1 MGLEPRAGKRL
12 HLLRGDDPRR
22 RIPEHKDPKGNAVIF
37 GARTA
42 PLREHFHDTH
52 KRAESM
58 RHRSIWLS
66 TAILVVAASGLAW
79 YVVHEPAKIGPSQAS
94 SAIVPAVPV
103 TAGLAEPKDIP
114 VYLTGLGTVQ
124 AFNTVVVK
132 VRVDG
137 QLDKVAFTEGQDVK
151 AGDLLAQIDPR
162 PFQAALDQAKAVKA
176 KDEAQLKGAQ
186 VDLSRY
192 QGLAAQNAVAHQ
204 TLDTQ
209 SALVRQLEATIQGDQ
224 AAIESA
230 QTQLAY
236 STITAPLSGRIG
248 VRLVDQ
254 GNIVHANDANGLA
267 MITQLQPISVIFSLS
282 DQQLRNVSREM
293 ANGPLKVIAE
303 GRTDHQPLG
312 EGTLALVDNQIDQ
325 STGTIRLKATFP
337 NEDHSLWPGQFINVR
352 LLLRTLPQVVTVPST
367 AIQRGPNGMYVYV
380 IKPDSTV
387 AMQPVSVGQ
396 MNDGTSVVE
405 SGLQPGDK
413 IVVRGQYRLQP
424 GTRVQ
429 TGVTTVS
436 ALGGM

>member
-1 MGLEPRAGKRL
+1 
-12 HLLRGDDPRR
+12 
-22 RIPEHKDPKGNAVIF
+22 
-37 GARTA
+37 
-42 PLREHFHDTH
+42 
-52 KRAESM
+52 M
-58 RHRSIWLS
+58 RHRSIWFS
-66 TAILVVAASGLAW
+66 TAILVVAACGLAW
-79 YVVHEPAKIGPSQAS
+79 YVVHEPAKSTSSQPP
-94 SAIVPAVPV
+94 SAIATAVPV
-103 TAGLAEPKDIP
+103 TAGLAETKNIP

-137 QLDKVAFTEGQDVK
+137 QLDKVAFTEGQNVK

-176 KDEAQLKGAQ
+176 KDEAQLENNRR
-186 VDLSRY
+186 DLQRSINLHEFATK
-192 QGLAAQNAVAHQ
+192 QSV
-204 TLDTQ
+204 DTQ
-209 SALVRQLEATIQGDQ
+209 SALVRQFEATIQGDQ

-230 QTQLAY
+230 QTQLDY
-236 STITAPLSGRIG
+236 STIKAPLSGRTG

-254 GNIVHANDANGLA
+254 GNIVHASDANGLVV
-267 MITQLQPISVIFSLS
+267 ITQLQPISVMFSLS
-282 DQQLRNVSREM
+282 DRQLTNISREM

-337 NEDHSLWPGQFINVR
+337 NGDHALWPGQFINVR
-352 LLLRTLPQVVTVPST
+352 LLLRTLQQVVTVPST
-367 AIQRGPNGMYVYV
+367 AVQRGPNGMYVYV

-396 MNDGTSVVE
+396 MNNGTSVVE
-405 SGLQPGDK
+405 QGLQAGDK

-424 GTRVQ
+424 GSRVQ
-429 TGVTTVS
+429 AGATAVS
-436 ALGGM
+436 ALGGR

>member
-1 MGLEPRAGKRL
+1 
-12 HLLRGDDPRR
+12 
-22 RIPEHKDPKGNAVIF
+22 
-37 GARTA
+37 
-42 PLREHFHDTH
+42 
-52 KRAESM
+52 M
-58 RHRSIWLS
+58 RYRSIWLS
-66 TAILVVAASGLAW
+66 TAIVVVAACGFAW
-79 YVVHEPAKIGPSQAS
+79 YVVHQPAKSAPSKAL

-103 TAGLAEPKDIP
+103 TAGLAETKNIP

-137 QLDKVAFTEGQDVK
+137 QLDKVAFTEGQNVK

-176 KDEAQLKGAQ
+176 KDEAQLENTRR
-186 VDLSRY
+186 DLQRFINLHDFATKQS
-192 QGLAAQNAVAHQ
+192 V
-204 TLDTQ
+204 DTQ
-209 SALVRQLEATIQGDQ
+209 TALVRQFEATIQGDQ

-236 STITAPLSGRIG
+236 STITAPLFGRTG

-254 GNIVHANDANGLA
+254 GNIVHASDANGLVV
-267 MITQLQPISVIFSLS
+267 ITQLQPISVIFSLS
-282 DQQLRNVSREM
+282 DRQLTNISREM

-303 GRTDHQPLG
+303 ERTDHQPLG

-337 NEDHSLWPGQFINVR
+337 NGDHALWPGQFINIR
-352 LLLRTLPQVVTVPST
+352 LLLRTLQQVVTVPST

-405 SGLQPGDK
+405 QGLQAGDK

-424 GTRVQ
+424 GSRVQ
-429 TGVTTVS
+429 SGATAVS

>member
-1 MGLEPRAGKRL
+1 MKL
-12 HLLRGDDPRR
+12 
-22 RIPEHKDPKGNAVIF
+22 
-37 GARTA
+37 T
-42 PLREHFHDTH
+42 
-52 KRAESM
+52 RAESM
-58 RHRSIWLS
+58 RYRSIWLS
-66 TAILVVAASGLAW
+66 TAIVVVAACGLAW
-79 YVVHEPAKIGPSQAS
+79 YAVHQPAKSAPSQAP
-94 SAIVPAVPV
+94 SASVPAVPV
-103 TAGLAEPKDIP
+103 TAGQAETKNIP

-176 KDEAQLKGAQ
+176 KDEAQLENAKR
-186 VDLSRY
+186 DLQRFINLHDFATKQS
-192 QGLAAQNAVAHQ
+192 V
-204 TLDTQ
+204 DTQ

-236 STITAPLSGRIG
+236 STITAPLTGRTG

-254 GNIVHANDANGLA
+254 GNIVHASDANGLV

-282 DQQLRNVSREM
+282 DQQLRNISREM

-303 GRTDHQPLG
+303 GRTDHQQLG
-312 EGTLALVDNQIDQ
+312 EGALSLVDNQIDQ
-325 STGTIRLKATFP
+325 GTGTIRLKATFP
-337 NEDHSLWPGQFINVR
+337 NEDHALWPGQFINIR
-352 LLLRTLPQVVTVPST
+352 LLLRTLQQVVTVPST
-367 AIQRGPNGMYVYV
+367 AVQRGPSGMYVYV

-387 AMQPVSVGQ
+387 AMQPVGVGQ

-405 SGLQPGDK
+405 QGLQAGDK

-429 TGVTTVS
+429 AGAKTVS
-436 ALGGM
+436 VLGGM

>member
-1 MGLEPRAGKRL
+1 
-12 HLLRGDDPRR
+12 
-22 RIPEHKDPKGNAVIF
+22 
-37 GARTA
+37 
-42 PLREHFHDTH
+42 
-52 KRAESM
+52 M

-66 TAILVVAASGLAW
+66 TAILVVAAGGLAW

-162 PFQAALDQAKAVKA
+162 PYQAALDQAKAVKA
-176 KDEAQLKGAQ
+176 KDEAQLENNRR
-186 VDLSRY
+186 DLQRSISLHEFATK
-192 QGLAAQNAVAHQ
+192 QSV
-204 TLDTQ
+204 DTQ
-209 SALVRQLEATIQGDQ
+209 SALVRQFEATIQGDQ

-230 QTQLAY
+230 QTQLTY

-254 GNIVHANDANGLA
+254 GNIVHASDANGLA

-405 SGLQPGDK
+405 KGLEPGEK

-429 TGVTTVS
+429 AGATTVS

>member
-1 MGLEPRAGKRL
+1 
-12 HLLRGDDPRR
+12 
-22 RIPEHKDPKGNAVIF
+22 
-37 GARTA
+37 
-42 PLREHFHDTH
+42 
-52 KRAESM
+52 M

-66 TAILVVAASGLAW
+66 TAILVVAAGGLAW
-79 YVVHEPAKIGPSQAS
+79 YVVHQPGKSAPSQAS
-94 SAIVPAVPV
+94 SAIVPPVPV
-103 TAGLAEPKDIP
+103 TAGLAETKNIP

-137 QLDKVAFTEGQDVK
+137 QLDKVAFTEGQNVK

-162 PFQAALDQAKAVKA
+162 PYQAALDQAKAVKA
-176 KDEAQLKGAQ
+176 KDEAQLENAKR
-186 VDLSRY
+186 DLQRFVNLHDFATKQS
-192 QGLAAQNAVAHQ
+192 V
-204 TLDTQ
+204 DTQ
-209 SALVRQLEATIQGDQ
+209 TALVRQFEATIQGDQ

-230 QTQLAY
+230 QTQLDY
-236 STITAPLSGRIG
+236 STITAPLTGRTG

-254 GNIVHANDANGLA
+254 GNIVHASDANGLV
-267 MITQLQPISVIFSLS
+267 MITQLQPISVIFSLPAE
-282 DQQLRNVSREM
+282 QLRNVSREM

-303 GRTDHQPLG
+303 GRTDHQQLG
-312 EGTLALVDNQIDQ
+312 EGALSLVDNQIDQ
-325 STGTIRLKATFP
+325 GTGTIRLKATFP
-337 NEDHSLWPGQFINVR
+337 NEDHALWPGEFINIR
-352 LLLRTLPQVVTVPST
+352 LLLRTLQQVVTVPST
-367 AIQRGPNGMYVYV
+367 TIQRGPNGMYVYV

-429 TGVTTVS
+429 AGATTVS

>member
-1 MGLEPRAGKRL
+1 
-12 HLLRGDDPRR
+12 
-22 RIPEHKDPKGNAVIF
+22 
-37 GARTA
+37 
-42 PLREHFHDTH
+42 
-52 KRAESM
+52 
-58 RHRSIWLS
+58 LS
-66 TAILVVAASGLAW
+66 AAILVAAACGLAW
-79 YVVHEPAKIGPSQAS
+79 YVVHEPAKSAPSQAP
-94 SAIVPAVPV
+94 SAVAAPIPV
-103 TAGLAEPKDIP
+103 TAGVAETKNIP

-176 KDEAQLKGAQ
+176 KDEAQLENAKR
-186 VDLSRY
+186 DLQRSISLHEFATK
-192 QGLAAQNAVAHQ
+192 QSV
-204 TLDTQ
+204 DTQ
-209 SALVRQLEATIQGDQ
+209 TALVRQFEATIQGDQ

-236 STITAPLSGRIG
+236 STITAPISGRTG

-254 GNIVHANDANGLA
+254 GNIVHAGDTNGLV
-267 MITQLQPISVIFSLS
+267 MITQLQPISVMFSLS
-282 DQQLRNVSREM
+282 DRQLTNVSREM

-337 NEDHSLWPGQFINVR
+337 NGDHALWPGQFINIR
-352 LLLRTLPQVVTVPST
+352 LLLRTLQQVVTVPST

-387 AMQPVSVGQ
+387 AMQLVSVGQ
-396 MNDGTSVVE
+396 MSDQTSVVE
-405 SGLQPGDK
+405 KGLQAGDK

-424 GTRVQ
+424 GTPVQ
-429 TGVTTVS
+429 ASTTTVS
-436 ALGGM
+436 VLGGM

>member
-1 MGLEPRAGKRL
+1 
-12 HLLRGDDPRR
+12 
-22 RIPEHKDPKGNAVIF
+22 
-37 GARTA
+37 
-42 PLREHFHDTH
+42 
-52 KRAESM
+52 M
-58 RHRSIWLS
+58 RHRSIWFS
-66 TAILVVAASGLAW
+66 TAIVVVAAGGLAW
-79 YVVHEPAKIGPSQAS
+79 YVVHQPAKSASSQAP
-94 SAIVPAVPV
+94 SAIPSAVPV
-103 TAGLAEPKDIP
+103 TAGLAETKNIP

-137 QLDKVAFTEGQDVK
+137 QLDRVAFTEGQDVK

-176 KDEAQLKGAQ
+176 KDEAQLENAKR
-186 VDLSRY
+186 DLQRFVNLHDFATKQS
-192 QGLAAQNAVAHQ
+192 V
-204 TLDTQ
+204 DTQ
-209 SALVRQLEATIQGDQ
+209 SALVRQLDATIQGDQ

-236 STITAPLSGRIG
+236 STITAPLAGRTG

-254 GNIVHANDANGLA
+254 GNIVHAADANGLV

-282 DQQLRNVSREM
+282 DQQLTNISREM

-312 EGTLALVDNQIDQ
+312 EGALALVDNQIDQ

-337 NEDHSLWPGQFINVR
+337 NEDHALWPGQFINVR
-352 LLLRTLPQVVTVPST
+352 LLLRTLPQVITVPST
-367 AIQRGPNGMYVYV
+367 AIQRGPNGMYVYA

-405 SGLQPGDK
+405 KGLEPGEK

-429 TGVTTVS
+429 AGATTVS

>member
-1 MGLEPRAGKRL
+1 
-12 HLLRGDDPRR
+12 
-22 RIPEHKDPKGNAVIF
+22 
-37 GARTA
+37 
-42 PLREHFHDTH
+42 
-52 KRAESM
+52 M
-58 RHRSIWLS
+58 RYRSIWLS
-66 TAILVVAASGLAW
+66 TATVVVATCGLAW
-79 YVVHEPAKIGPSQAS
+79 YVVHQPAKSEPSQAP
-94 SAIVPAVPV
+94 SASVPAVPV
-103 TAGLAEPKDIP
+103 TAGLAETKNIP

-137 QLDKVAFTEGQDVK
+137 QLDKVAFTEGQDIK

-176 KDEAQLKGAQ
+176 KDEAQLENTRR
-186 VDLSRY
+186 DLQRFINLHDFATKQS
-192 QGLAAQNAVAHQ
+192 V
-204 TLDTQ
+204 DTQ
-209 SALVRQLEATIQGDQ
+209 TALVRQFEATIQGDQ

-236 STITAPLSGRIG
+236 STITAPLSGRTG

-254 GNIVHANDANGLA
+254 GNIVHASDANGLVV
-267 MITQLQPISVIFSLS
+267 ITQLQPISVIFSLS
-282 DQQLRNVSREM
+282 DRQLTNISREM

-312 EGTLALVDNQIDQ
+312 EGTLTLVDNLIDQ

-337 NEDHSLWPGQFINVR
+337 NEDHALWPGQFVNIR
-352 LLLRTLPQVVTVPST
+352 LLLRTLQQVVTVPST

-405 SGLQPGDK
+405 NGLQPGDK

-429 TGVTTVS
+429 ASATTVS
-436 ALGGM
+436 VLGGM

>member
-1 MGLEPRAGKRL
+1 MTL
-12 HLLRGDDPRR
+12 
-22 RIPEHKDPKGNAVIF
+22 
-37 GARTA
+37 T
-42 PLREHFHDTH
+42 
-52 KRAESM
+52 RAESM
-58 RHRSIWLS
+58 RYRSIWLS
-66 TAILVVAASGLAW
+66 TAIVVVAACGLAW
-79 YVVHEPAKIGPSQAS
+79 YVVHQPAKSAPSQAP
-94 SAIVPAVPV
+94 SASVPAVPV
-103 TAGLAEPKDIP
+103 TAGLAETKNIP

-137 QLDKVAFTEGQDVK
+137 QLDKVAFTEGQNVK

-162 PFQAALDQAKAVKA
+162 PFQATLDQAKAVKA
-176 KDEAQLKGAQ
+176 KDEAQLENAKR
-186 VDLSRY
+186 DLQRFLNLHDFATKQS
-192 QGLAAQNAVAHQ
+192 V
-204 TLDTQ
+204 DTQ
-209 SALVRQLEATIQGDQ
+209 NALVRQLEATIQGDQ
-224 AAIESA
+224 ASIESA

-236 STITAPLSGRIG
+236 STITAPLSGRTG

-254 GNIVHANDANGLA
+254 GNIVHAGDANGLVV
-267 MITQLQPISVIFSLS
+267 ITQLQPISVMFSLS
-282 DQQLRNVSREM
+282 DRQLTNISREM
-293 ANGPLKVIAE
+293 INGPLKVIAE

-312 EGTLALVDNQIDQ
+312 EGTLTLVDNLIDQ

-337 NEDHSLWPGQFINVR
+337 NEDHALWPGQFINIR
-352 LLLRTLPQVVTVPST
+352 LLLRTLQQVVTVPST

-413 IVVRGQYRLQP
+413 IIVRGQYRLQP

-429 TGVTTVS
+429 AGATTVS
-436 ALGGM
+436 VLGGM